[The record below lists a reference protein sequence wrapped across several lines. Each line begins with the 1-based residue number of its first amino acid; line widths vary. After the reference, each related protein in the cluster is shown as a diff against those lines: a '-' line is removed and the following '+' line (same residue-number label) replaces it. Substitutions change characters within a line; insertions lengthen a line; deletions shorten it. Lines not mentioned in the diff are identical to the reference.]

1 MSGPAFLMQNH
12 PLEDL
17 GEDNL
22 WIFNENWFCIVNRFL
37 PPVPKRAW
45 SGEKDVRT
53 VANSCV
59 QIQGEAFGNFSGEK
73 VIGWKKLYLSKVYSL
88 ISPFYFLS
96 LYLLKWPK

>member
-1 MSGPAFLMQNH
+1 MTWVEMWMSGPAFLMQNH

-73 VIGWKKLYLSKVYSL
+73 VIGGKQLSFS
-88 ISPFYFLS
+88 
-96 LYLLKWPK
+96 